1 MSFKYVALI
10 LVLAFQASFAQQK
23 SISTEKTLTVD
34 QDRLEASIY
43 ELAKFGLKEN
53 GETSRVAFTD
63 ADIASRTYLINLMK
77 NAGLEVHIDFAGNII
92 GRREG
97 TGGSKKVIA
106 FGSHTD
112 TVPDGGNYDGCVGS
126 MASLEVALTLFE
138 NNVATFHPLEV
149 IIFSN
154 EEGGLLGSRAL
165 AGALSPEAL
174 LVKNSSG
181 YTQGEGANRLGG
193 DVSKIEEAARKK
205 GELAAFL
212 ELHIEQGGILDGENI
227 DIGIVEGIVGI
238 KWWDVEI
245 TGFANHAGTT
255 PMNMRKDALLA
266 ASKFIIAVNEVTNS
280 FEGKQVGTVGRINA
294 DPGAP
299 NVIPGKVL
307 LSLEIRDLS
316 SDKIAQVFSGIKQRA
331 QVIAEE
337 SGTTIEFHPIDANA
351 KPALTDKTI
360 QEAIATSAKNL
371 GLTQKQMQSG
381 AGHDAQDMALIAPS
395 GMIFVPSKDGIS
407 HSPREFTSAEDMAN
421 GANVLLH
428 TILKLDRE
436 LD

>member
-1 MSFKYVALI
+1 MSYKFLSIFLLLI
-10 LVLAFQASFAQQK
+10 SLSGYGQKPPINKASELA
-23 SISTEKTLTVD
+23 VD
-34 QDRLEASIY
+34 QDRLEKSIF
-43 ELAKFGLKEN
+43 ELAKFGMKDN
-53 GETSRVAFTD
+53 GETSRVAFSD

-77 NAGLEVHIDFAGNII
+77 NAGLEVHIDYAGNII

-97 TGGSKKVIA
+97 NDGTKKAIA

-126 MASLEVALTLFE
+126 MAALEVALTLFE
-138 NNVATFHPLEV
+138 NNVETQHPLEV

-174 LVKNSSG
+174 LVKNSTG
-181 YTQGEGANRLGG
+181 FTQGEGANRLGG
-193 DVSKIEEAARKK
+193 DVTKIDQAARKK
-205 GELAAFL
+205 GDLAAFL
-212 ELHIEQGGILDGENI
+212 ELHIEQGGILDTENI
-227 DIGIVEGIVGI
+227 DIGVVEGIVGI

-280 FEGKQVGTVGRINA
+280 FEGKQVGTVGRIA
-294 DPGAP
+294 AEPGAP

-316 SDKIAQVFSGIKQRA
+316 SEKIALVFQGIQKRA
-331 QVIAEE
+331 AEIAKD
-337 SGTTIEFHPIDANA
+337 SNTAIEFHPIDANA
-351 KPALTDKTI
+351 KPALTDRTI
-360 QEAIATSAKNL
+360 QEAIAVSAKKL
-371 GLTQKQMQSG
+371 GLSHKQMQSG
-381 AGHDAQDMALIAPS
+381 AGHDAQDMALIAPA
-395 GMIFVPSKDGIS
+395 GMIFVPSRDGIS
-407 HSPREFTSAEDMAN
+407 HSPNEFTSAEDMAN
-421 GANVLLH
+421 GANVLLQ
-428 TILKLDRE
+428 TILVLDRE
-436 LD
+436 LK